1 MDLMAKKVKEKLMEH
16 LFDNTAKAITFT
28 LILALLIIF
37 YLSYQGIPLT
47 QTGLWLGILCAVLIL
62 RLIIAILALKSP
74 RRRQFY
80 YWSLVIT
87 GFLLGAMLGHF
98 FWSFYWDM
106 SISQRMILLLFF
118 AGLATGSTISM
129 AASPLSY
136 AAFVLPTFLPIIF
149 RFLMDSHDDSRLVAI
164 VLIIFLSYLG
174 VIFNANKKML
184 RKNIILLTHE
194 SELNSQLE
202 QFNQKLSIVSITDE
216 LTQLANRRYFQERLI
231 ADWIRA
237 KRASLPLTLM
247 IIDIDY
253 FKECNDNYGHL
264 YGDEC
269 LKEIAKA
276 LTEVVKR
283 QTDLAARYG
292 GDEMVVILY
301 NTSLNDS
308 EQFAMRLK
316 EAIDSLNIKNEYS
329 PISNR
334 LTVSIG
340 VANTIPAIDDDY
352 ESLFTRADKALY
364 EAKLNGRNCIAVS
377 K

>member
-1 MDLMAKKVKEKLMEH
+1 MAKKVKEKLLEH

-37 YLSYQGIPLT
+37 YLSYQDIPLT
-47 QTGLWLGILCAVLIL
+47 QTGLWLGILCAILIL
-62 RLIIAILALKSP
+62 RLVIAILAIKSP
-74 RRRQFY
+74 QRSEFFY
-80 YWSLVIT
+80 WTLIIT
-87 GFLLGAMLGHF
+87 GFLLGAMLGLF
-98 FWSFYWDM
+98 FWSFYWEM

-136 AAFVLPTFLPIIF
+136 AAFVLPNFLPIIL

-184 RKNIILLTHE
+184 RKNIILLAHE

>member
-1 MDLMAKKVKEKLMEH
+1 MTKKVKEKLMEH
-16 LFDNTAKAITFT
+16 LFDNTAKAIAFT
-28 LILALLIIF
+28 LILALLITF
-37 YLSYQGIPLT
+37 YLSYQDIPLT
-47 QTGLWLGILCAVLIL
+47 QTGLWLGILCAILIL
-62 RLIIAILALKSP
+62 RLIIAILAIKSP
-74 RRRQFY
+74 QHRQFC

-87 GFLLGAMLGHF
+87 GFLLGAMLGLF

-106 SISQRMILLLFF
+106 SIPQRMILLLFF

-136 AAFVLPTFLPIIF
+136 AAFVLPNFLPIIF

-184 RKNIILLTHE
+184 RKNIILLAHE

>member
-1 MDLMAKKVKEKLMEH
+1 MAKKVKEKLMEH
-16 LFDNTAKAITFT
+16 LFDNTAKAIAFT

-62 RLIIAILALKSP
+62 RLIIAILAIKSP

-184 RKNIILLTHE
+184 RKNIILLAHE

-316 EAIDSLNIKNEYS
+316 ESIDSLNIKNEYS

-364 EAKLNGRNCIAVS
+364 EAKLNGRNCIAIS

>member
-16 LFDNTAKAITFT
+16 LFDNTAKAIAFT

-62 RLIIAILALKSP
+62 RLIIAILAIKSP

-184 RKNIILLTHE
+184 RKNIILLAHE

-316 EAIDSLNIKNEYS
+316 ESIDSLNIKNEYS

-364 EAKLNGRNCIAVS
+364 EAKLNGRNCIAIS